1 MSPDDRILTEANKN
15 QLRKFFERHVEF
27 FKTEKNVN
35 KKACKNIKI
44 KEIHKGKSAIAV
56 IAESKQTVK
65 ISLKNDGHGNWVV
78 ACVIFGRFIQKNV
91 NDFLIEFTNGIGQR
105 CRRGKF
111 IPFHQKMNYLCFFYV
126 STFLFF

>member
-1 MSPDDRILTEANKN
+1 MSHDDRILTEANKN

-65 ISLKNDGHGNWVV
+65 I
-78 ACVIFGRFIQKNV
+78 
-91 NDFLIEFTNGIGQR
+91 FTEKRWARQLGGW
-105 CRRGKF
+105 
-111 IPFHQKMNYLCFFYV
+111 
-126 STFLFF
+126 

>member
-65 ISLKNDGHGNWVV
+65 IFTEKRWARQLGGSLCYFWKV
-78 ACVIFGRFIQKNV
+78 
-91 NDFLIEFTNGIGQR
+91 FTKK
-105 CRRGKF
+105 CE
-111 IPFHQKMNYLCFFYV
+111 
-126 STFLFF
+126 